1 MWIKRRASVELSI
14 LQVRLN
20 HNCSSA
26 FESINVGQN
35 RVYGADK
42 LSHTKSYPTLTWRW
56 IQTSNY
62 TCTVV
67 LNVGLNWSTESG
79 TTIAQRMSL
88 ELVHDPT
95 IHFFIRF
102 IYPVDMFSHS
112 FVRSLVP
119 GFLRLFFCPFN
130 HVFMF
135 LFFACRVSIS
145 MMKSA
150 AWILPLAFELVLY
163 HTAVTSCPLKCSC
176 KDTSMHC
183 NMDDLRSL
191 ETMSDQNI
199 TNL

>member
-1 MWIKRRASVELSI
+1 MLDQVS
-14 LQVRLN
+14 LQFCTRCGSNVVPALNLVFYKFDLTTTVARRLN
-20 HNCSSA
+20 QLTSA
-26 FESINVGQN
+26 RS

-88 ELVHDPT
+88 VLVHDPT

-112 FVRSLVP
+112 FVRSFVHSFLGSFVCSFVPSIMYLCFCSLLVESLSAWWS
-119 GFLRLFFCPFN
+119 LRRGSYLWPLNLSFITQQLP
-130 HVFMF
+130 
-135 LFFACRVSIS
+135 
-145 MMKSA
+145 A
-150 AWILPLAFELVLY
+150 AL
-163 HTAVTSCPLKCSC
+163 
-176 KDTSMHC
+176 
-183 NMDDLRSL
+183 
-191 ETMSDQNI
+191 
-199 TNL
+199 

>member
-88 ELVHDPT
+88 VLVHDPT

-112 FVRSLVP
+112 FVHSFLGSFVCSFVPSIMYLCFCSLLVESLSAWWS
-119 GFLRLFFCPFN
+119 LRRGSYLWPLNLSFITQQLP
-130 HVFMF
+130 
-135 LFFACRVSIS
+135 
-145 MMKSA
+145 A
-150 AWILPLAFELVLY
+150 AL
-163 HTAVTSCPLKCSC
+163 
-176 KDTSMHC
+176 
-183 NMDDLRSL
+183 
-191 ETMSDQNI
+191 
-199 TNL
+199 